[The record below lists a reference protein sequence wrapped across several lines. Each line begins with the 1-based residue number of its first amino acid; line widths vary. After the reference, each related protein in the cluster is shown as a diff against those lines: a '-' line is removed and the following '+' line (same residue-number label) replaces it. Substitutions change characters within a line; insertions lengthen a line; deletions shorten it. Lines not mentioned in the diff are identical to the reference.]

1 MVVLVL
7 MFMVML
13 VTIAFMTMTVAM
25 TIPYC
30 LLPIACCLITI
41 AFKLFHNFYHFYSK
55 STHTFCVLNSVAKVQ
70 NYFRNRVAK
79 FRLRKSNNHFI
90 AL

>member
-1 MVVLVL
+1 ML
-7 MFMVML
+7 MLMMML

-30 LLPIACCLITI
+30 LLPIARCLITI

-55 STHTFCVLNSVAKVQ
+55 STHTFRVLNSVAKVQ

-79 FRLRKSNNHFI
+79 FRLRKFPCHISV
-90 AL
+90 L